1 MARIMKIMNTE
12 FFAADLLGMALP
24 PTSGVE
30 GLGEP
35 EVFERPR
42 ACVITGQMVSTG
54 YRARDIIPSTTSEFL
69 DLLHGDPDGVMSPV
83 AARVYKSS
91 WNMGSWVVF
100 ASGDCYHPLI
110 DRKAALAQE
119 RPCWS
124 DLVRAIWPGRAGD
137 QLVAILTTDTK
148 KRVWEK
154 ARIGALGA
162 ATPVLVY
169 NMERSVFHVLSIDWP
184 QMLECL
190 DLVKRVYT
198 LGFSK
203 TTIAEGLYVEYTRMN
218 EIGFSRV
225 MELERELRAWRN
237 RPEFEFVILIAQK
250 ETK

>member
-1 MARIMKIMNTE
+1 MKIMNTE

-24 PTSGVE
+24 RAGGVD

-54 YRARDIIPSTTSEFL
+54 YRARDIIPATTSEFL

-91 WNMGSWVVF
+91 WNMGSWLVF
-100 ASGDCYHPLI
+100 SNGDSHHPLV

-124 DLVRAIWPGRAGD
+124 DLARTIWPARAGD
-137 QLVAILTTDTK
+137 PLVAILTTDTK
-148 KRVWEK
+148 KRIWEK
-154 ARIGALGA
+154 ARIGVLGSD
-162 ATPVLVY
+162 TPVLVY
-169 NMERSVFHVLSIDWP
+169 NMDRSVFRVLSIDWP
-184 QMLECL
+184 EMLECL
-190 DLVKRVYT
+190 DLVERVYA

-203 TTIAEGLYVEYTRMN
+203 TTIAAGLYVEYARMN
-218 EIGFSRV
+218 EISFSRG
-225 MELERELRAWRN
+225 MALERELRAWRS

-250 ETK
+250 ESTK